1 MLNQNS
7 LERENVECHE
17 TKYECDE
24 CDDDHDGDDKLAS
37 EPDVCTPSY
46 HADCSSLTAA
56 TSTLSTP
63 SLLHTCTLDPSK
75 SISAAKTQDNDA
87 DLTVSNDVFETVDN
101 SFNHISNAN
110 IQNVNSGACFHADLL
125 TSVSVPAKLTS
136 DLPDAS
142 SQDLSS
148 TSDLSP
154 TEGDF
159 DLGDF
164 DLLHLE
170 SMPETA
176 EMVIAQMVNNIQ
188 EESSE
193 NKCKMEMADEGDEN
207 GCKCMTVDERG

>member
-75 SISAAKTQDNDA
+75 SRSAATA
-87 DLTVSNDVFETVDN
+87 D
-101 SFNHISNAN
+101 ISVCSRLD
-110 IQNVNSGACFHADLL
+110 IR
-125 TSVSVPAKLTS
+125 PARCII
-136 DLPDAS
+136 PG
-142 SQDLSS
+142 
-148 TSDLSP
+148 P
-154 TEGDF
+154 V
-159 DLGDF
+159 
-164 DLLHLE
+164 LHL
-170 SMPETA
+170 
-176 EMVIAQMVNNIQ
+176 
-188 EESSE
+188 
-193 NKCKMEMADEGDEN
+193 
-207 GCKCMTVDERG
+207 

>member
-17 TKYECDE
+17 TEYECDE

-101 SFNHISNAN
+101 SFNHMSNAN
-110 IQNVNSGACFHADLL
+110 IQNVNSGACSHADLL
-125 TSVSVPAKLTS
+125 TSVSVPDLHHPRTCPPPLTS
-136 DLPDAS
+136 PQQKVTLMTLIS
-142 SQDLSS
+142 FTWKVCRRLQRW
-148 TSDLSP
+148 
-154 TEGDF
+154 
-159 DLGDF
+159 
-164 DLLHLE
+164 LL
-170 SMPETA
+170 
-176 EMVIAQMVNNIQ
+176 N
-188 EESSE
+188 
-193 NKCKMEMADEGDEN
+193 
-207 GCKCMTVDERG
+207 RW